1 MILKNNK
8 ISSAIVWLGL
18 ASALVAC
25 STPPV
30 KTQIQLDLSHPG
42 GIEFVLE
49 GQSDKPSAKAMT
61 EQIKQN
67 LADWNYPFLPSSAGA
82 SRSSTHK
89 LVAVIGA
96 PEHSST
102 PTGFSFSMG
111 NSDPRALD
119 FQKADVVPINCKLS
133 AISHP
138 EQSAELNMGFADSAI
153 TRANPDEK
161 ALIDHVSTVCFNLL
175 RELNWPI
182 AKTADKPEAK
192 ANSWIPEIRIETQE
206 ANSTD
211 SPTTAPSHT
220 SAVESKPATTLDNNA
235 PKATPAPEIE
245 SAKSGPITKEITKEG
260 RKVFIIH
267 NQGNPITFKFGHERK

>member
-1 MILKNNK
+1 MDSKGYKL
-8 ISSAIVWLGL
+8 IVVGYLSCLL
-18 ASALVAC
+18 AGCGTGQVKSYQTLDV
-25 STPPV
+25 STPGSIEIAIE
-30 KTQIQLDLSHPG
+30 TEDDSLQID
-42 GIEFVLE
+42 V
-49 GQSDKPSAKAMT
+49 
-61 EQIKQN
+61 IKQQVGKN
-67 LADWNYPFLPSSAGA
+67 LADWDYPISAINNKPA
-82 SRSSTHK
+82 SHQLTA
-89 LVAVIGA
+89 LVGKVEYG
-96 PEHSST
+96 ST
-102 PTGFSFSMG
+102 PAGFSFSVG

-119 FQKADVVPINCKLS
+119 FQKANVLPITCKLNP
-133 AISHP
+133 IKQP
-138 EQSAELNMGFADSAI
+138 QQSAELNMGFADSAI

-161 ALIDHVSTVCFNLL
+161 SLIDHVSTVCFNLL

-206 ANSTD
+206 ENSTD